1 MQFGHVFRPT
11 HVNTSWEV
19 AKFEICAHRW
29 IHVAE
34 PGYGVAITND
44 STYGHDVTRNVREDD
59 GGTTTT
65 VRVSLLRAPKFPD
78 PGADQGRHELHVT
91 VRPGATIADAVEE
104 GYRTNL
110 APRVVHGAHGVEP
123 LVTVVNQA
131 LVIEAVKLAED
142 GSGDV
147 IVRLY
152 ESLGERSTGAVTA
165 NFPVRGLHAVD
176 LLERPVDAP
185 GVTAGRDSA
194 ELTLR
199 PFQLV
204 TLRFVR

>member
-1 MQFGHVFRPT
+1 VF
-11 HVNTSWEV
+11 
-19 AKFEICAHRW
+19 
-29 IHVAE
+29 
-34 PGYGVAITND
+34 
-44 STYGHDVTRNVREDD
+44 
-59 GGTTTT
+59 
-65 VRVSLLRAPKFPD
+65 
-78 PGADQGRHELHVT
+78 
-91 VRPGATIADAVEE
+91 
-104 GYRTNL
+104 
-110 APRVVHGAHGVEP
+110 
-123 LVTVVNQA
+123 NQA

-152 ESLGERSTGAVTA
+152 ESLGERSTGLVRA
-165 NFPVRGLHAVD
+165 NFDVSAVHAVD
-176 LLERPVDAP
+176 LLERAVDAP